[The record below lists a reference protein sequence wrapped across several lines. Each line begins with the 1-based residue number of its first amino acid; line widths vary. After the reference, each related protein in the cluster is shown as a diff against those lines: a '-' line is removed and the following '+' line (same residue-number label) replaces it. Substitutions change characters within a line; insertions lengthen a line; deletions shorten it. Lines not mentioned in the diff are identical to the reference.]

1 MMNNNTKAVRSEL
14 MNTNQVKIAGRIDS
28 ELAFSHEVFGEGFYT
43 TDVVI
48 KRLSGTED
56 RIPVVVS
63 DRLIDVS
70 KDHVGQCIYVEG
82 QLRSYNCHEGER
94 THLQI
99 FVFAQTISLIKEED
113 KVMNTNLIFLNGCIC
128 KTPVHRET
136 PMQREITDLLLAVNR
151 AYGKSDYLPCI
162 CWGRNARYA
171 AGLPVGTYVK
181 LQGRIQSR
189 EYIKQINET
198 ESEIRIAYEVSV
210 NRVEQYP

>member
-1 MMNNNTKAVRSEL
+1 MNNNTKALRNEL
-14 MNTNQVKIAGRIDS
+14 MNNNMVKIAGRIDS

-48 KRLSGTED
+48 KRLSGAED

-70 KDHVGQCIYVEG
+70 QGHVGQCIYVEG

-94 THLQI
+94 TNLQI
-99 FVFAQTISLIKEED
+99 FVFAQTLSLIKEED
-113 KVMNTNLIFLNGCIC
+113 KVMNTNRIFLNGCIC

-171 AGLPVGTYVK
+171 SAFTVGGHV
-181 LQGRIQSR
+181 LLWGRIQSR
-189 EYIKQINET
+189 EYMKRIGENQ
-198 ESEIRIAYEVSV
+198 SERRTAYEVSV
-210 NRVEQYP
+210 SKLEYID

>member
-1 MMNNNTKAVRSEL
+1 MNNNTKATRSEL
-14 MNTNQVKIAGRIDS
+14 MNTNQVRIAGKIDS

-99 FVFAQTISLIKEED
+99 FVFAQALSLIKEED
-113 KVMNTNLIFLNGCIC
+113 KVMNTNRIFLNGCIC

>member
-1 MMNNNTKAVRSEL
+1 MNNNTKAMRNEL
-14 MNTNQVKIAGRIDS
+14 MNNNLVKIAGRIDS

-48 KRLSGTED
+48 ERLSGNED

-63 DRLIDVS
+63 DRLLDVS
-70 KDHVGQCIYVEG
+70 KSHLCQYIYVEG
-82 QLRSYNCHEGER
+82 QLRSYNWHEGDR

-99 FVFAQTISLIKEED
+99 FVFAQALSLIKEDD
-113 KVMNTNLIFLNGCIC
+113 KVMNTNQISLYGCIC
-128 KTPVHRET
+128 KVPVHRET
-136 PMQREITDLLLAVNR
+136 PLHREITDLLLAVNR

-171 AGLPVGTYVK
+171 AGLPVGNYVK

-189 EYIKQINET
+189 EYIKRISEE
-198 ESEIRIAYEVSV
+198 ESETRMAYEVSV
-210 NRVEQYP
+210 CRVEESS